1 MALIS
6 IDHPKSLREQATD
19 SFGCRFDSL
28 YKNQFL
34 RGGDI
39 SFFRKGCR
47 DATLDQ
53 VETTASDRGFVI
65 GVSTRAGHQRRIF
78 HEHHATS
85 HAFAEDA
92 IYIRDLSTSYKA
104 DLGGPF
110 DFLLME
116 ISPASLVRIADEA
129 DFSNVTSLVVDTASQ
144 DTVLSN
150 LARALIPALERSEKT
165 SQLFVDQLATAIGT
179 HLVQCYGGRAA
190 TSSSQSRRL
199 SRTHELLAKSLL
211 LEHLDG
217 DISILEV
224 ARACNLSRGYF
235 TRAFRE
241 TTGTTPYRW
250 LLGERIARA
259 RDLLRTT
266 NIPLSELA
274 ISCGFA
280 DQSHFTRVFTSIVGT
295 TPGHWRRNA

>member
-1 MALIS
+1 
-6 IDHPKSLREQATD
+6 
-19 SFGCRFDSL
+19 
-28 YKNQFL
+28 
-34 RGGDI
+34 
-39 SFFRKGCR
+39 
-47 DATLDQ
+47 
-53 VETTASDRGFVI
+53 
-65 GVSTRAGHQRRIF
+65 
-78 HEHHATS
+78 
-85 HAFAEDA
+85 
-92 IYIRDLSTSYKA
+92 
-104 DLGGPF
+104 
-110 DFLLME
+110 ME
-116 ISPASLVRIADEA
+116 ISPESLGRIADEA
-129 DFSNVTSLVVDTASQ
+129 DLSSVTSLVAETASP
-144 DTVLSN
+144 DSMLAN
-150 LARALIPALERSEKT
+150 LARALIPALERPEKT

-179 HLVQCYGGRAA
+179 HVAQRYGGRAA
-190 TSSSQSRRL
+190 TSYRQSRRL
-199 SRTHELLAKSLL
+199 SRTHEPLAKSLL

-224 ARACNLSRGYF
+224 ARACDLSRGYF

-280 DQSHFTRVFTSIVGT
+280 DQSHFTRVFTSMVGT